1 MTQTTVNF
9 EQSSRDSALARVLTN
24 AGPDWR
30 EQVDAVV
37 AALAVGTLV
46 TGEDIRLACA
56 ERGIVPHVANAWG
69 GIVNRLIRSGVLEP
83 TGQRVAMLAP
93 GSHARKT
100 DVYRRT

>member
-1 MTQTTVNF
+1 MTQTQINF
-9 EQSSRDSALARVLTN
+9 ELASRDSALTRVLTN

-46 TGEDIRLACA
+46 TSEDIRLACA

-83 TGQRVAMLAP
+83 TGQRVAMRAP